1 MPVFLEGYGESEGIY
16 KIAAGLRGYL
26 GGGRKKGPS
35 SGSEEEGQE
44 VIGPRSVVVVSD
56 PVIVKRILTSSP
68 VGGATSGCNVG
79 DGA

>member
-26 GGGRKKGPS
+26 GGGRKKEPS

-44 VIGPRSVVVVSD
+44 VKLQSFLGNGWRS
-56 PVIVKRILTSSP
+56 IAAL
-68 VGGATSGCNVG
+68 CLFFF
-79 DGA
+79 